1 MAEESLKARVREK
14 LLRQIA
20 EDGGEQTEDDD
31 DPRLIALEGDL
42 VALDEAERRRPR
54 RRGTRRAV
62 LGAVTDRRTP
72 GRAKRRGIEWAS
84 EATGTKSAA

>member
-1 MAEESLKARVREK
+1 MAEETLKARVRAK

-42 VALDEAERRRPR
+42 VALDEASDDDPVVEE
-54 RRGTRRAV
+54 
-62 LGAVTDRRTP
+62 L
-72 GRAKRRGIEWAS
+72 
-84 EATGTKSAA
+84 AARYWVP